1 MRYVE
6 LSVGTFM
13 VMGIIALVLMAFR
26 VSGLSMDAS
35 GETYTLK
42 ARFQNLGGLTERAKV
57 SMAGVTIG
65 KVTDIYLDDKYYE
78 AVVVF
83 TDAFGRRYTIVTAE
97 HRDPGNHQTKR
108 RRLDQAFDHVFVEG
122 HRVLHIAP
130 VGTVVQ
136 AEQVD
141 RNKRA
146 APDTH
151 GTEQQRQYRHTDD
164 ARPQSGGN
172 HAFERVNPHH
182 FHGG

>member
-26 VSGLSMDAS
+26 VSGLSMDTS

-78 AVVVF
+78 AVVVMEIDKSMSALS
-83 TDAFGRRYTIVTAE
+83 TDTNAAILTAGLLGE
-97 HRDPGNHQTKR
+97 KYIGLQVGGELENLQDGDWIIDTQSAVVLEDLISRFLFNKAEGN
-108 RRLDQAFDHVFVEG
+108 
-122 HRVLHIAP
+122 
-130 VGTVVQ
+130 
-136 AEQVD
+136 
-141 RNKRA
+141 
-146 APDTH
+146 
-151 GTEQQRQYRHTDD
+151 
-164 ARPQSGGN
+164 
-172 HAFERVNPHH
+172 
-182 FHGG
+182 